1 MLLPEVVEHRAL
13 ETSTIDPKVLEEGL
27 EVQWHAQEVHQVVG
41 VEAQVEVQRHALEVE
56 DLLAPYDSGDAY
68 QAPF

>member
-1 MLLPEVVEHRAL
+1 MLLLEVVEHRAL
-13 ETSTIDPKVLEEGL
+13 ETSTIDPKVLEEQ
-27 EVQWHAQEVHQVVG
+27 VQWHAQEVHQVVG

-56 DLLAPYDSGDAY
+56 DLLSPYDSGDAY